1 MLTIVAFIVA
11 LGLLVA
17 IHEYGHYRMAIA
29 CGVRVLRFSVGF
41 GKTLLRWTPKGST
54 TEFVLAAFPL
64 GGYVKML
71 DEREAPVAPEDRH
84 LAFNTQPLMSRVAIV
99 AAGPLANLLLAVLLY
114 AVVNWSGVE
123 QPRAILGTPVAGS
136 VAERAGLVGAELV
149 QSAAFDGD
157 AQQAIVSFEDL
168 RWLLTRGAL
177 EGRDVRLTL
186 AKVPDKGTRAPS
198 GESSSGKSS
207 GESSREPSGGPSGG
221 PSGYGTMSAGR
232 EVLLKLSSIDAREA
246 DAQLFRNIGI
256 LSPLTRPVIGEVM
269 AGGAAAKSG
278 LRAGDLV
285 LNVGTKAIVDGQ
297 QLRDVIRTS
306 TAGDAAAP
314 SPWKIERAG
323 AILVL
328 DVRPDVKPEGATQVG
343 RIGAYVGAPPEFI
356 TVRYGPLDGL
366 WNGTVRVGEV
376 SLLTLRMMGK
386 MVIGEASL
394 KNLSGPLTIA
404 DYAGKSASLGLT
416 QYLIFLALISV
427 SLGVLNLLP
436 LPVLDGGHLMYYL
449 WEGLTGKAVSE
460 AWMERLQRGGV
471 AVLLLMMSIALFND
485 FSRLLG

>member
-41 GKTLLRWTPKGST
+41 GKTLLRWTPKGSS

-114 AVVNWSGVE
+114 ALVNWSGVE

-136 VAERAGLVGAELV
+136 VAERAGLMGAELV

-157 AQQAIVSFEDL
+157 AQHAIVSFEDL

-186 AKVPDKGTRAPS
+186 AAM
-198 GESSSGKSS
+198 SGKTSS
-207 GESSREPSGGPSGG
+207 NAATDG
-221 PSGYGTMSAGR
+221 GR

-246 DAQLFRNIGI
+246 DAQLFRKIGI
-256 LSPLTRPVIGEVM
+256 ISPLTRPVIGEVM

-278 LRAGDLV
+278 LQAGDLV
-285 LNVGTKAIVDGQ
+285 LNVGAKAIVDGQ

-306 TAGDAAAP
+306 VSADVAA
-314 SPWKIERAG
+314 SKPWKIDRAG
-323 AILVL
+323 SILLL
-328 DVRPDVKPEGATQVG
+328 DVQPDVKPEGGTPVG